1 MKENNDELEKLH
13 KEKAEIERELNINGL
28 NINGLNMSVK
38 EYKAADDRLNQ
49 VIDQIH
55 ICENRK
61 DALNKK
67 AIANGDEV
75 EAFASDSR
83 RHINIFPVRPKQR
96 SMNI

>member
-13 KEKAEIERELNINGL
+13 KEKAEIEREL

-55 ICENRK
+55 ICENMK
-61 DALNKK
+61 DSLNKK

>member
-13 KEKAEIERELNINGL
+13 KEKAEIEREL

-55 ICENRK
+55 ICEKWK

-83 RHINIFPVRPKQR
+83 EAYKYLSSKAEQR